1 MTHRYLIS
9 TDLDGTLIDHHSYSF
24 DAALPAIKRCQEL
37 DVPIILNTSKTYAEA
52 SQLQMQL
59 GINAPIIV
67 ENGSA
72 LFFSN
77 SDKGKGS
84 PAQSKI
90 FGANRT
96 TILNFIKT
104 VRASHHWQFEGFN
117 DWSIT
122 KIAEVTG
129 LSLTDAERAN
139 TKQFSEPFVWQDSQ
153 QAFELFTEMAEQ
165 AQLTILKGGRFFHL
179 QGQTDK
185 AKPLQWLRK
194 HYSDIFSESSANTQP
209 ITLIALGDN
218 HNDIAMLNIADISV
232 CVRSPVTDYP
242 QLSTQLTVIQTQ
254 KLGPEGWNEAIQ
266 NILSG

>member
-9 TDLDGTLIDHHSYSF
+9 TDLDGTLIDHHNYSF

-52 SQLQMQL
+52 SQLQAQL

-72 LFFSN
+72 LFFNNVSVN
-77 SDKGKGS
+77 KGS
-84 PAQSKI
+84 APQSKI
-90 FGANRT
+90 FGASRSAILSFIE
-96 TILNFIKT
+96 TI
-104 VRASHHWQFEGFN
+104 RASHHWQFEGFN
-117 DWSIT
+117 DWST
-122 KIAEVTG
+122 SKIAEVTG
-129 LSLTDAERAN
+129 LSLADAERAN
-139 TKQFSEPFVWQDSQ
+139 SKQFSEPFIWQDSQ

-165 AQLTILKGGRFFHL
+165 AQLTILRGGRFFHL

-185 AKPLQWLRK
+185 AKPLQWLRE
-194 HYSDIFSESSANTQP
+194 HYSKIFGESSVNTYP

-218 HNDIAMLNIADISV
+218 HNDIAMLNVADIPV

-242 QLSTQLTVIQTQ
+242 QLSTQQTVIQTQ